1 MADEA
6 PKPPQLEQYIEV
18 DGVEVDM
25 DDFSFREQ
33 REVRRLV
40 YEEITLERDR
50 DKPWE
55 EQLFNDIYPA
65 IVCVYMRRADAAYT
79 LDQALDM
86 KARDVVKEREV
97 APPTRRAAAKRP
109 AGKR

>member
-1 MADEA
+1 MADE
-6 PKPPQLEQYIEV
+6 PQLEQYIEV

-25 DDFSFREQ
+25 EDFTFKEQ

-40 YEEITLERDR
+40 YEEIALDRDR

-55 EQLFNDIYPA
+55 EQMFNDIYPA
-65 IVCVYMRRADAAYT
+65 IVCVYKRRADAGFT

-86 KARDVVKEREV
+86 KARDVIKEREI
-97 APPTRRAAAKRP
+97 APPTKRANGKRAAAKP
-109 AGKR
+109 

>member
-6 PKPPQLEQYIEV
+6 PTPQLEQYIEV

-40 YEEITLERDR
+40 YEEIALDRDK

-55 EQLFNDIYPA
+55 GQLFNDIYPA

-79 LDQALDM
+79 LDQALDL

>member
-6 PKPPQLEQYIEV
+6 PSPQMEQYIEV

-25 DDFSFREQ
+25 EDFSFREQ

-40 YEEITLERDR
+40 YEEIALERDR
-50 DKPWE
+50 EKPWE
-55 EQLFNDIYPA
+55 EQMFNDIYPA
-65 IVCVYMRRADAAYT
+65 IVCVYMRRQNGGYT

-86 KARDVVKEREV
+86 KARDVIKERPV
-97 APPTRRAAAKRP
+97 APPTKRANAKHSAAKR
-109 AGKR
+109 